1 MTGTTATT
9 AAAIIRPQ
17 FHAGKG
23 SGNNTAATTA
33 IVAATETAP
42 APT

>member
-9 AAAIIRPQ
+9 AAAIIRRQ
-17 FHAGKG
+17 IHTGE
-23 SGNNTAATTA
+23 AATTA

-42 APT
+42 APVPT